1 MELLVIFLQ
10 DEERINALLSIFV
23 ELDIDRVSQI
33 QSEGLMEALAS
44 GLPIFAGLRDL
55 VEQRRGPSHT
65 ILALIE
71 SEEVFDRLSRL
82 CVEMEIDFENPEVG
96 TMFAVPVARR
106 FDGSRD

>member
-10 DEERINALLSIFV
+10 DEERINDLLSIFV

-33 QSEGLMEALAS
+33 LSEGLMEALAS

-65 ILALIE
+65 ILALLD
-71 SEEVFDRLSRL
+71 SEDVFERLSKL
-82 CVEMEIDFENPEVG
+82 CTEMEIDFRDPEVG
-96 TMFAVPVARR
+96 TMFTVPVARR
-106 FDGSRD
+106 FDEDDD